1 MLLVANLL
9 KYGSYVYN
17 TDVHN
22 YDIMLSQALAIYIG
36 SYSDNFYYLIANA
49 ILVLCVDR

>member
-22 YDIMLSQALAIYIG
+22 YNIMLLRALAI
-36 SYSDNFYYLIANA
+36 SVASDNFYHGIPNA
-49 ILVLCVDR
+49 ILVLRIGW